1 MLCLTVKEHQFFERR
16 GADLFGM
23 IPISYAQATL
33 GADIGVPGLVGEERL
48 RIPESTQTGA
58 TFKIKG
64 KGLPD
69 PHGGNR
75 GDLYYSVRVLTPTKL
90 TKEQRKIMMQLAETL
105 PAENKP
111 VERNSSFFNKVKDI
125 FG

>member
-1 MLCLTVKEHQFFERR
+1 
-16 GADLFGM
+16 M

-48 RIPESTQTGA
+48 RIPESTQTGT
-58 TFKIKG
+58 TFKLKG
-64 KGLPD
+64 KGLHD
-69 PHGGNR
+69 PHGGGR
-75 GDLYYSVRVLTPTKL
+75 GDLFYSVRVITPAKL
-90 TKEQRKIMMQLAETL
+90 SKEQRRIMMELAQTL